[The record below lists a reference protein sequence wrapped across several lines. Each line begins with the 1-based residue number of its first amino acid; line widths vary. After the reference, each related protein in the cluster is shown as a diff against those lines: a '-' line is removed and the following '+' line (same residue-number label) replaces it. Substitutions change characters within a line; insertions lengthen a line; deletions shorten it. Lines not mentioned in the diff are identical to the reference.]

1 LKAGTQLV
9 EAQRRLRE
17 TGTHGRNLV
26 GSSAGQSV
34 PIHQNSFLA
43 WVGTAETQLRNIFID
58 PSTWEHLYGDRHWQI
73 YSLTQESPRAIE
85 LINNAA
91 TFQAAWLEE
100 LADRLKQVSDRL
112 AAAPGHL
119 TVLDTNVLLHFQP
132 PDQVDWPTVVGTSEV
147 RLVLP
152 LRVVEELDEKK
163 YTARDNLADRA
174 RRLLSQLR
182 TQLAPLAGGPTPL
195 REKVT
200 IEVPVDDGPRRRTLD
215 ADQEI
220 LDTCRE
226 LQSGGQGVTLVT
238 LVTLV
243 TDDTGL
249 TLRATAQGTRVVA
262 MPETYLRRKPKPES
276 GDE

>member
-1 LKAGTQLV
+1 
-9 EAQRRLRE
+9 
-17 TGTHGRNLV
+17 
-26 GSSAGQSV
+26 
-34 PIHQNSFLA
+34 
-43 WVGTAETQLRNIFID
+43 
-58 PSTWEHLYGDRHWQI
+58 
-73 YSLTQESPRAIE
+73 
-85 LINNAA
+85 
-91 TFQAAWLEE
+91 
-100 LADRLKQVSDRL
+100 
-112 AAAPGHL
+112 
-119 TVLDTNVLLHFQP
+119 VLDTNVLLHFQP
-132 PDQVDWPTVVGTSEV
+132 PDQVDWPAVVGTPEG

-174 RRLLSQLR
+174 RRLLSQLQ
-182 TQLAPLAGGPTPL
+182 TQLATSAGGPTPL
-195 REKVT
+195 RENVT

-238 LVTLV
+238 
-243 TDDTGL
+243 DDTGMN
-249 TLRATAQGTRVVA
+249 LRGTAQGTRVVA